1 MGRRLLVA
9 ATALA
14 FSALAVAV
22 EARAHGAEDPNDRA
36 RATTARPPQ
45 VVQAD
50 VQPAPL
56 VPPVPQPARRP
67 ARIAAPESQSAPLIP
82 PVPQP
87 AVRPVRLAAIPE
99 PQLAPLIP

>member
-45 VVQAD
+45 VVEAD

-67 ARIAAPESQSAPLIP
+67 ARIAAPEPQSAPLIP

-87 AVRPVRLAAIPE
+87 PLRRVRLAPIPDQRLS
-99 PQLAPLIP
+99 PI